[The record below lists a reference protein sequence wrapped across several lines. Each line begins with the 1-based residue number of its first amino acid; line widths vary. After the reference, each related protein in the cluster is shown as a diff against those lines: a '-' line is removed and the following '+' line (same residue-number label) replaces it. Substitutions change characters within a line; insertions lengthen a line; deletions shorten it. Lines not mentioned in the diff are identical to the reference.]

1 MSTTTTTPVPENPQ
15 TSPAAAPVTD
25 KRTAATGVIPKQM
38 QSWIFLAIIG
48 VVAVG
53 LWFSSSA
60 PKARSAGTN
69 GPAAGEQVKPLVG
82 GLTPDEVQRR
92 LQESEDARRIALNNP
107 TLNQPGQPS
116 DAHLN
121 QDPTAA
127 GTNQPAQP
135 QAPAI
140 DPIAEDERKREYV
153 SRFASNVALS
163 YRTDP
168 HAGD

>member
-1 MSTTTTTPVPENPQ
+1 MSTTPPIIETAQPSAAATPVN
-15 TSPAAAPVTD
+15 D

-53 LWFSSSA
+53 LWFSSSS
-60 PKARSAGTN
+60 PKAKSAGKN
-69 GPAAGEQVKPLVG
+69 GPAAGEQVKPIVG
-82 GLTPDEVQRR
+82 GLNPDDVQRR
-92 LQESEDARRIALNNP
+92 LQESEDARRIALSNP

-135 QAPAI
+135 QAP
-140 DPIAEDERKREYV
+140 
-153 SRFASNVALS
+153 
-163 YRTDP
+163 
-168 HAGD
+168 